1 VTAVLAAQLVSDAAF
16 GRRVLREVAGD
27 EAVPASV
34 RVSAARFMISFG
46 HEYAI
51 ARDTEERLAALE
63 EQLGL
68 DAASRYQQQKERRS
82 LRAAR

>member
-1 VTAVLAAQLVSDAAF
+1 
-16 GRRVLREVAGD
+16 VLREVAAD
-27 EAVPASV
+27 ESVPASV
-34 RVSAARFMISFG
+34 RVSAARFMISIG

-68 DAASRYQQQKERRS
+68 DAASRYREQQERRS
-82 LRAAR
+82 LRAAK